1 MAKKKEKSTMQKIIQ
16 GFVIFMLL
24 LSLAGVFITLFQVM
38 MV

>member
-24 LSLAGVFITLFQVM
+24 LLLAGVFITLFQVM
-38 MV
+38 MG

>member
-24 LSLAGVFITLFQVM
+24 LSLAGVSITLFQVM
-38 MV
+38 MG